1 MGRADQGFRREG
13 GVAPTRVVGRPDRG
27 SQTPDAFAPAVG
39 ALGTAA
45 FATELVAALNR
56 IVPVDHVCLMR
67 FEDGIRPPV
76 LESASWRGG
85 EHVAEVQ
92 RAYLSG
98 LYRHDPNLRVAAEP
112 AAKVLVL
119 RLHRDALR
127 NADYRE
133 ACYLQSGLL
142 ERLSIVIPD
151 GGRLV
156 ALNLYRHESSSAF
169 SKGDVKA
176 IEGLARFLAALA
188 VKHSGMLGVL
198 LRSRDRVDRIAA
210 LVARLQALD
219 GGLTV
224 RERDVLAR
232 ILAGMTSE
240 GISLDLGIG
249 LNTVLTYRKR
259 AYGRLRV
266 TSQAE
271 LFSLCLAKEPTD
283 PAVTSAEDRQP
294 VCRGA

>member
-13 GVAPTRVVGRPDRG
+13 GVASTGALGGRGRG
-27 SQTPDAFAPAVG
+27 TQTPDAFAPAVA

-67 FEDGIRPPV
+67 FENGMRPPV
-76 LESASWRGG
+76 LESASWLGG

-98 LYRHDPNLRVAAEP
+98 LYLNDPNLLVAAEP
-112 AAKVLVL
+112 AARVKVL
-119 RLHRDALR
+119 RLHRDELP
-127 NADYRE
+127 NEQYRK
-133 ACYLQSGLL
+133 ACYLHAGLL
-142 ERLSIVIPD
+142 ERLSIVVPD

-156 ALNLYRHESSSAF
+156 ALNLYRHDSSSAF
-169 SKGDVKA
+169 SKGEVKA

-188 VKHSGMLGVL
+188 LKHSGMLGAL

-219 GGLTV
+219 GRLTV

-232 ILAGMTSE
+232 ILVGMTSE

-259 AYGRLRV
+259 AYGRLRI

-271 LFSLCLAKEPTD
+271 LFALCL
-283 PAVTSAEDRQP
+283 
-294 VCRGA
+294 G